1 MTEVQL
7 CSDAAVVNAMRRLHI
22 SGTSMVLSDCI
33 IMNLAIVKHVAAAFH
48 ASL

>member
-7 CSDAAVVNAMRRLHI
+7 CSDAAVVNAMRHLHI
-22 SGTSMVLSDCI
+22 WHLVLSDCI